1 MGCCGFL
8 LRIIPSL
15 MMIFALCGCARSS
28 SQLDVAKREEGVSPG
43 SSIARAGD
51 DVITGGSGNDV
62 LRGSSGN
69 DRLVGNAGDDRLEGG
84 EGDDILVGG
93 AGRDTLSGGPGA
105 DQFVFTRDSAFDGL
119 DRIIDFRPEE
129 GDQIVLSGFQEDETR
144 ALSNRIELRD
154 GVLTVRPQSLEVWY
168 PVADLERSDLSVQAL
183 VGTGAINFGVKLR
196 F

>member
-8 LRIIPSL
+8 LRIIPLL
-15 MMIFALCGCARSS
+15 MMTFALCGCARSS
-28 SQLDVAKREEGVSPG
+28 SQLDVAKREKGVSSG
-43 SSIARAGD
+43 SSIASAGND
-51 DVITGGSGNDV
+51 MISGGSGNDV

-129 GDQIVLSGFQEDETR
+129 GDQIVLSRFEEDETR
-144 ALSNRIELRD
+144 TLSNRIELRD
-154 GVLTVRPQSLEVWY
+154 GVLTIRPKSLEVWY

>member
-8 LRIIPSL
+8 LRITPLLVIV
-15 MMIFALCGCARSS
+15 FALCGCARPSS
-28 SQLDVAKREEGVSPG
+28 HSEVSNREEGVSPG
-43 SSIARAGD
+43 SSIARTGD
-51 DVITGGSGNDV
+51 DLISGGSGNDV
-62 LRGSSGN
+62 IRGSSGN

-93 AGRDTLSGGPGA
+93 AGRDALSGGPGA
-105 DQFVFTRDSAFDGL
+105 DQFVFRRESAFEGL

-129 GDQIVLSGFQEDETR
+129 GDQIVLSGFDDDETQ
-144 ALSNRIELRD
+144 ALSNRLEIRD
-154 GVLTVRPQSLEVWY
+154 GVLTIRPQSLEIWY
-168 PVADLERSDLSVQAL
+168 PVADLERGDLSVQGL

>member
-84 EGDDILVGG
+84 EGDDIL
-93 AGRDTLSGGPGA
+93 
-105 DQFVFTRDSAFDGL
+105 
-119 DRIIDFRPEE
+119 DFRPEE

-168 PVADLERSDLSVQAL
+168 PVADLERGDLSVRAL
-183 VGTGAINFGVKLR
+183 AATGAIKFGLELR

>member
-8 LRIIPSL
+8 LRIIPLL
-15 MMIFALCGCARSS
+15 MMTFALCGCARSS
-28 SQLDVAKREEGVSPG
+28 AHLDIAKTEEAVSPG
-43 SSIARAGD
+43 SSIASAGSD
-51 DVITGGSGNDV
+51 MISGGPGNDV

-129 GDQIVLSGFQEDETR
+129 GDQIVLSGFQEDGTR
-144 ALSNRIELRD
+144 ALSNRIGLRD

-168 PVADLERSDLSVQAL
+168 PVADLARSDLSVRAL
-183 VGTGAINFGVKLR
+183 AGTGAVKFGLELR